1 MTSHS
6 IHQAVATNGHR
17 PMSLLLQALK
27 QIESKSP
34 AETAAQPSASG
45 EEQTAVTIPSAAAG
59 DDDASHCVAS
69 RQSDEAAIQ
78 FPAAIVA
85 GAFESQATAAPR
97 ESTIQVIRHYSDG
110 ETASEVAVAQS
121 VELPML
127 AFIAS
132 DREPGRNG
140 RRSAGERHRLA
151 DELVQLLPDESRAAV
166 AIIAVDGS
174 DVTQLLFD
182 VCAGLAARDAG
193 EVLAIGRKEACP
205 DNDSSKLSFA
215 HAISGRAHWRD
226 LLEPRPYDG
235 FTSLRRGDL
244 NSQEP
249 GFQRRLIR
257 LWEEIGN
264 EFPFV
269 VIDATAGEPDEMVP
283 LVATCDAAFF
293 AVRLHETNRRDAE
306 QLISRIRLSGCH
318 PCGCLVAG

>member
-6 IHQAVATNGHR
+6 IHQAVESHGHR

-34 AETAAQPSASG
+34 VESAAQPFAG
-45 EEQTAVTIPSAAAG
+45 ERPSAATLSAATAE
-59 DDDASHCVAS
+59 ASQGAAS
-69 RQSDEAAIQ
+69 RQNDEAASE
-78 FPAAIVA
+78 FPPAIVA
-85 GAFESQATAAPR
+85 GAFDSQPPAAPR

-110 ETASEVAVAQS
+110 ETASEVAVAPP
-121 VELPML
+121 VELPTL

-132 DREPGRNG
+132 DGEPGRHG

-151 DELVQLLPDESRAAV
+151 DELVQLLPDESRAVV

-193 EVLAIGRKEACP
+193 EVLAIARKEAGR
-205 DNDSSKLSFA
+205 DNDSSNQTFA
-215 HAISGRAHWRD
+215 HAIWGRARWRD
-226 LLEPRPYDG
+226 ALEPRPYDG
-235 FTSLRRGDL
+235 FTWLRRGDL

-249 GFQRRLIR
+249 GSQRRLIR
-257 LWEEIGN
+257 LWEEIGSQ
-264 EFPFV
+264 FPFI
-269 VIDATAGEPDEMVP
+269 VIDATADEPDQTVP
-283 LVATCDAAFF
+283 LVATCDAAFL
-293 AVRLHETNRRDAE
+293 AVRLHETNRHDAE
-306 QLISRIRLSGCH
+306 QLIARIRSSGCH

>member
-6 IHQAVATNGHR
+6 IHQAAGTNGHR

-34 AETAAQPSASG
+34 AETLAPSSAGGDERPAATTLSVAAEKNEAPYRPASL
-45 EEQTAVTIPSAAAG
+45 EN
-59 DDDASHCVAS
+59 
-69 RQSDEAAIQ
+69 DESPGA
-78 FPAAIVA
+78 FPPAIVA
-85 GAFESQATAAPR
+85 GAFESQPAAAR
-97 ESTIQVIRHYSDG
+97 GNTIQVIRHYSDG
-110 ETASEVAVAQS
+110 ETASEVAVAPP
-121 VELPML
+121 VELPTL

-132 DREPGRNG
+132 DGAPGRQG

-151 DELVQLLPDESRAAV
+151 DELVQLLPDESRAVLAL
-166 AIIAVDGS
+166 IAVDGS
-174 DVTQLLFD
+174 DVSQLLFD
-182 VCAGLAARDAG
+182 VCAGLAARNAG
-193 EVLAIGRKEACP
+193 EVLAIARTEACR
-205 DNDSSKLSFA
+205 DNNSSRTFA
-215 HAISGRAHWRD
+215 QAISGRARWRD

-235 FTSLRRGDL
+235 FTSLERGDL

-257 LWEEIGN
+257 LWEEIGH

-269 VIDATAGEPDEMVP
+269 AIDATAAEPDQMVP

-306 QLISRIRLSGCH
+306 QLISRIRSSGCH